1 MVCHDNFATLL
12 IIFRVIFRPY
22 YKLEVVMTKV
32 FLLAVLSL
40 ILSLSDSIGQSPTA
54 TPGYVAGDPIAN
66 ISAEMT
72 KVSAN
77 VTALTKTLRSFVE
90 KFEKVG
96 GITFNEKQQKL
107 ILGMELLQRA
117 ESRLAV
123 LQKSQIEL
131 VEKLNET
138 RAKLAQN
145 EIDARPRNIDRSLA
159 MEGTTELQELRDNKR
174 EKLQTE
180 RSNLTMLS
188 QQIQSNL
195 ADTTE
200 GVRDAQSLVNRLR
213 RLYLPQIEREL
224 YEQLN

>member
-1 MVCHDNFATLL
+1 M
-12 IIFRVIFRPY
+12 R
-22 YKLEVVMTKV
+22 KV
-32 FLLAVLSL
+32 FLLVVLL
-40 ILSLSDSIGQSPTA
+40 LTVKLSNSFAQTPTSA
-54 TPGYVAGDPIAN
+54 PVYVAGDPMTN
-66 ISAEMT
+66 ISVEMT

-77 VTALTKTLRSFVE
+77 VTALTRTLKTFVD

-117 ESRLAV
+117 EARLAL

-145 EIDARPRNIDRSLA
+145 EIDARPRNIDRSFA

-180 RSNLTMLS
+180 RTNLTMLS

-195 ADTTE
+195 AETTDA
-200 GVRDAQSLVNRLR
+200 VRDAQSLVNRLR

>member
-1 MVCHDNFATLL
+1 MVCPDNFATSL

-77 VTALTKTLRSFVE
+77 VTALTKTLGSFVD

-200 GVRDAQSLVNRLR
+200 AVRDAQSLVNRLR

>member
-1 MVCHDNFATLL
+1 
-12 IIFRVIFRPY
+12 
-22 YKLEVVMTKV
+22 MTKV

-77 VTALTKTLRSFVE
+77 VTALTKTLRSFVD

>member
-1 MVCHDNFATLL
+1 MRKAL
-12 IIFRVIFRPY
+12 
-22 YKLEVVMTKV
+22 
-32 FLLAVLSL
+32 LLAVFLFSV
-40 ILSLSDSIGQSPTA
+40 SLSNTPAQAPTG
-54 TPGYVAGDPIAN
+54 TPVYAAGDPLTN
-66 ISAEMT
+66 ISVEMT
-72 KVSAN
+72 RVSAN
-77 VTALTKTLRSFVE
+77 VSALTRTLKTFVD

-117 ESRLAV
+117 EARLAV
-123 LQKSQIEL
+123 LQRSQIEL

-145 EIDARPRNIDRSLA
+145 EIDARPRNIDRSFA
-159 MEGTTELQELRDNKR
+159 MAGTTELQELRDNRR

-180 RSNLTMLS
+180 RANLMMLS
-188 QQIQSNL
+188 QQIQSNV
-195 ADTTE
+195 AETTE
-200 GVRDAQSLVNRLR
+200 AVREAQSLVNRLR

>member
-1 MVCHDNFATLL
+1 
-12 IIFRVIFRPY
+12 
-22 YKLEVVMTKV
+22 MTKV
-32 FLLAVLSL
+32 FLLAVLL
-40 ILSLSDSIGQSPTA
+40 FNVSLSNSFAQGQA
-54 TPGYVAGDPIAN
+54 TTPVYVAGDPITN
-66 ISAEMT
+66 ISVEMT

-77 VTALTKTLRSFVE
+77 VTALTRTLKSFVD

-195 ADTTE
+195 ADTADAL
-200 GVRDAQSLVNRLR
+200 RDAQSLVNRLR

>member
-1 MVCHDNFATLL
+1 
-12 IIFRVIFRPY
+12 
-22 YKLEVVMTKV
+22 MTKV
-32 FLLAVLSL
+32 FLLAVLL
-40 ILSLSDSIGQSPTA
+40 FNVSLSNSFAQGQA
-54 TPGYVAGDPIAN
+54 TTPVYVAGDPITN
-66 ISAEMT
+66 ISVEMT

-77 VTALTKTLRSFVE
+77 VTALTRTLKSFVD

-195 ADTTE
+195 ADTTDAL
-200 GVRDAQSLVNRLR
+200 RDAQSLVNRLR